1 MTDWMLLL
9 LPLLAVP
16 IVLLFRFIGC
26 GELLSVTPTESFD
39 FSVAANPA
47 EVTVTQGGTTTAQIT
62 VTPVG
67 GYNNDV
73 KLTAAPLAG
82 VMLSFSPD
90 TVNPK
95 NGAVAST
102 LTVTPSQTAAV
113 GKSGATI
120 EGKGPGAPAAT
131 GAPPN
136 PEVSRTIA
144 FTVNTLAAVPV
155 VADFSLSL
163 SPASRTVPAGTDA
176 IFNVS
181 INRVGGFS
189 EAVDL
194 ATVPAGGIFN
204 PDPAPGASS
213 TLRARTTGIPAGNY
227 PFSVTGT
234 GTTGTTRTTSG
245 TVVVT

>member
-26 GELLSVTPTESFD
+26 GELLSAPTEAFD
-39 FSVAANPA
+39 FGVTANPT
-47 EVTVTQGGTTTAQIT
+47 EVTVTQGSATTAQIT
-62 VTPVG
+62 VTAGG

-73 KLTAAPLAG
+73 KLTAAPLTG
-82 VMLSFSPD
+82 MTLSFSPD

-95 NGAVAST
+95 NGPVAST
-102 LTVTPSQTAAV
+102 LTVAATQTAVV
-113 GKSGATI
+113 GKSGVTLEA
-120 EGKGPGAPAAT
+120 KGPGAPAAA
-131 GAPPN
+131 GAPPT
-136 PEVSRTIA
+136 PDVVRTIA
-144 FTVNTLAAVPV
+144 FAVNTLAAPPV

-163 SPASRTVPAGTDA
+163 TPTSRTVPAGTDA
-176 IFNVS
+176 IYSVS

-194 ATVPAGGIFN
+194 ASMPAGGIFN

-213 TLRARTTGIPAGNY
+213 TLRARTTGAQAGTY
-227 PFSVTGT
+227 TFTVTGT
-234 GTTGTTRTTSG
+234 GTSGTTRSTTG
-245 TVVVT
+245 TLVVT